1 MIITPKE
8 LDSQYYGFKRMSK
21 ITGRPFND
29 VMIGWFKKYKDVHKM
44 NDDEVKLTIKKI
56 LDYKTNL

>member
-1 MIITPKE
+1 
-8 LDSQYYGFKRMSK
+8 
-21 ITGRPFND
+21 
-29 VMIGWFKKYKDVHKM
+29 MIGWFKKYKDVHKM